1 MSKDIRCVHGKTIEK
16 YCNECELEM
25 MQDFITH
32 NIEEL
37 TTEEAVQCIREGIM
51 SLNELS
57 DGLERRIKTG

>member
-1 MSKDIRCVHGKTIEK
+1 MKEIECVHGVSIYRT
-16 YCNECELEM
+16 CNDCEVEM
-25 MQDFITH
+25 MQDFIVH

-57 DGLERRIKTG
+57 DGLERRIRAG